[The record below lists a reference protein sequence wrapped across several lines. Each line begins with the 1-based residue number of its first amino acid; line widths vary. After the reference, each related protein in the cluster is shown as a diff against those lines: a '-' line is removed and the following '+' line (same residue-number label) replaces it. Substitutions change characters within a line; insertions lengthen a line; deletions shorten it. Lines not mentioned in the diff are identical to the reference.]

1 MKREKLPS
9 REECIA
15 MFDEF
20 DVPENVRA
28 HSFMVNKVSV
38 FLAQKLKE
46 AGEDVDV
53 DLVDR
58 ASLLHD
64 LDKIPTL
71 HNHKHGHIS
80 LEILEKKGHKR
91 VGEVIKK
98 HVFHDILDEGL
109 KTWEE
114 KIVSYADKICQED
127 YIVSL
132 DKRFAYGRKKY
143 AHFQSPRTREAEELY
158 FRLEKEI
165 FEKIK
170 MTPEQLRQVFRRLC

>member
-1 MKREKLPS
+1 MTSKKDRLPS
-9 REECIA
+9 REECMQ

-20 DVPENVRA
+20 DVPENVRL

-46 AGEDVDV
+46 AGEDIDI

-71 HNHKHGHIS
+71 HNHDHGKMT
-80 LEILEKKGHKR
+80 LDILEKKGHKK
-91 VGEVIKK
+91 VGEIIKK
-98 HVFHDILDEGL
+98 HIFSDILDGGL

-127 YIVSL
+127 QIVLL
-132 DKRFAYGRKKY
+132 DERFAYGRKRY
-143 AHFQSPRTREAEELY
+143 AHHQSPRTKEAEDL
-158 FRLEKEI
+158 FRALEKDI
-165 FEKIK
+165 HTRIK
-170 MTPEQLRQVFRRLC
+170 MTPEQLKETLK